1 MHRNNGR
8 RRENRFVVLRRN
20 LIQLVVLVLFL
31 RDEARLIGERRFH
44 PLNVVR
50 VIGPRVRRRYDGLRG
65 RDRVFRRLKRR
76 HVATP
81 RRIVPGR
88 RSVSVPASQTVPG
101 SQILEFLQIHVGQ
114 LVLEVLDPGQSAG
127 QRRFGGHELI
137 GNLRFWTIRV
147 EPRVTGRH
155 RRYGRR
161 LRLGRRP
168 RRGLKFLER
177 FLLVLGEEVGI
188 EGRIRT

>member
-1 MHRNNGR
+1 
-8 RRENRFVVLRRN
+8 
-20 LIQLVVLVLFL
+20 
-31 RDEARLIGERRFH
+31 
-44 PLNVVR
+44 
-50 VIGPRVRRRYDGLRG
+50 
-65 RDRVFRRLKRR
+65 RR

-88 RSVSVPASQTVPG
+88 RS
-101 SQILEFLQIHVGQ
+101 IHVGQ
-114 LVLEVLDPGQSAG
+114 LVLEVLDPGQSGG

-188 EGRIRT
+188 EEKIARRRKKKKNAKQVNLNFLEIRREKCRLLFSLPFRDN